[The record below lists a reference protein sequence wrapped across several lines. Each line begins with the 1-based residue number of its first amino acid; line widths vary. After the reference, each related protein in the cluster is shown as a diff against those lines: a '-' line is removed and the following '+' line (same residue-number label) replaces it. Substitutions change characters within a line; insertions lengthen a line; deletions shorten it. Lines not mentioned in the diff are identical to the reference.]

1 MELFTTTK
9 QCIANITGQINIT
22 NSDEEGF
29 IEVDDD
35 NRDVF
40 FTVAKLP
47 SDAKFDIL
55 YYSSN
60 DKGKSS
66 QKRLKTKTL
75 PMISGEKGKIYWFFF
90 ILFDAILV
98 VMTNT
103 DSPSYSEEIPTLVVV
118 FVAATITIL
127 VLVTMLIIA
136 NTMKR
141 RISVKTDYSQ
151 EGMQIKNFQVISL
164 LIEF

>member
-47 SDAKFDIL
+47 SDSKFDIL

-75 PMISGEKGKIYWFFF
+75 PMISGEKGKIY
-90 ILFDAILV
+90 
-98 VMTNT
+98 
-103 DSPSYSEEIPTLVVV
+103 
-118 FVAATITIL
+118 
-127 VLVTMLIIA
+127 
-136 NTMKR
+136 
-141 RISVKTDYSQ
+141 
-151 EGMQIKNFQVISL
+151 
-164 LIEF
+164 